1 MGNILTVTTPSK
13 LLLLGEHIVLYGYP
27 ALGVPLPLYFELSY
41 KSNFEDK
48 WIFENV
54 GKGYHKALNELLSF
68 HESLWP
74 RLSSRR
80 GTLSFKVDV
89 PLGVGYGSSASL
101 CVSVIK
107 LFNELLSLN
116 LSESQLWDIANES
129 EKVFHGT
136 PSGIDTGL
144 IIRDRP
150 SFFIM
155 DPPLL
160 PRVED
165 FEAFPSCYLV
175 VGSIVRKEPTKKIIE
190 NFKERLK
197 GNLSL
202 ERNLRKLGNLVSSL
216 RFISKISLREFSYII
231 NESQILLRELG
242 FSHPLI
248 DKILSFGLSKGALA
262 AKMSGAGKGGCFF
275 FIVETEE
282 DANNL
287 EGLLRSKYE
296 KHLLHLFSFPL

>member
-1 MGNILTVTTPSK
+1 MGNLTVKTPSK
-13 LLLLGEHIVLYGYP
+13 LLLLGEHIILYGYP
-27 ALGVPLPLYFELSY
+27 ALGISLPLYFELSY
-41 KSNFEDK
+41 RSNFEDK
-48 WIFENV
+48 WVFENV
-54 GKGYHKALNELLSF
+54 KRTYYKSLNELLTF

-74 RLSSRR
+74 KLSSKR
-80 GTLSFKVDV
+80 GTLSFKLDI

-101 CVSVIK
+101 CVSVVK
-107 LFNELLSLN
+107 LFNELLNLN
-116 LSESQLWDIANES
+116 LNEDQLWEIAHES

-144 IIRDRP
+144 IIRNKP
-150 SFFIM
+150 TFFIA

-165 FEAFPSCYLV
+165 FDAFPSCYLV

-190 NFKERLK
+190 SFKERLK
-197 GNLSL
+197 GNINL
-202 ERNLRKLGNLVSSL
+202 EKNLRKLGSLVTSL
-216 RFISKISLREFSYII
+216 RSVSKISLREFSYVI

-242 FSHPLI
+242 FSHSLV

-262 AKMSGAGKGGCFF
+262 AKMSGAGRGGCFF

-282 DANNL
+282 EANNL
-287 EGLLRSKYE
+287 EAVLKEKYE
-296 KHLLHLFSFPL
+296 KHFLHLFSFSL